1 MQKGK
6 VTFSHISARNS
17 YNAGILFLHFVI
29 QFKIYHYIC
38 TKLP

>member
-1 MQKGK
+1 MQKDK

-17 YNAGILFLHFVI
+17 YNTAALFLHFVI